1 MADRQQG
8 WVIKWTEII
17 RGGTKCLQV
26 DPISLRNEICKGPEA
41 VRQLI

>member
-1 MADRQQG
+1 MTDKQQG

-26 DPISLRNEICKGPEA
+26 DPISLEMKSARA
-41 VRQLI
+41 QRQLGD